1 MNICALGVKSEM
13 NCTALKIESDDK
25 NHVFSWSYLCPKII
39 GNAFK
44 STFLGEYC
52 LFWGFQSRVAEGS
65 VLLGCDTTSV
75 DNKIPTYQGHI
86 VSSSSSVNRPFI
98 LGPTEDTI
106 LHETLGSNW
115 HCNICQS
122 SRIIWIYV
130 LCQGGWMWA
139 LQVNMPFGFLML
151 TISQPLLQ
159 SCVRTRSGSKCPAE
173 QTSV

>member
-1 MNICALGVKSEM
+1 MNIRALGVKFEM
-13 NCTALKIESDDK
+13 RCTALKIESDDK
-25 NHVFSWSYLCPKII
+25 FHVFSWGYLCAKII
-39 GNAFK
+39 GNAFRVH
-44 STFLGEYC
+44 SWENI
-52 LFWGFQSRVAEGS
+52 LFWGFRSCVAEGS

-86 VSSSSSVNRPFI
+86 VSSSSRVNKSFI

-115 HCNICQS
+115 QCNISQG

-130 LCQGGWMWA
+130 LCQGGWLWA
-139 LQVNMPFGFLML
+139 LQDNMPFGFLML
-151 TISQPLLQ
+151 TISQPLMQL
-159 SCVRTRSGSKCPAE
+159 CVRTRSGSKCLAE